1 MVRKIKRNMARVRLA
16 ALAATAAAATLPAK
30 AAMTNDWGNVGS
42 NVVNAFDVGTGYGL
56 TILGWLLALGAI
68 VTGVKIYRRR

>member
-1 MVRKIKRNMARVRLA
+1 MIRKIQRNMARVAAGA
-16 ALAATAAAATLPAK
+16 ALAAATLPAK
-30 AAMTNDWGNVGS
+30 AAMTNDWGTVGNS
-42 NVVNAFDVGTGYGL
+42 VVNAFDVGTGYGL